1 MVSMVRPDNSQ
12 KTNVYSR
19 LAIRRPRTQSQSG
32 QKSELQREHFSL
44 LATKIIWRGK
54 SDLRKSWD
62 RLTPRYNQVV
72 KDFFLRE
79 ISLFLGGGRMEG
91 GEQDR
96 GQEVRL
102 HDEQESIVRE
112 PKSEQRRHGP
122 KISRAGHFVAF

>member
-12 KTNVYSR
+12 ETNVYSR

-44 LATKIIWRGK
+44 LATKIIWRGA

-62 RLTPRYNQVV
+62 RLIPRYNQVV

-79 ISLFLGGGRMEG
+79 ISLFLGGGTMEG

-102 HDEQESIVRE
+102 HDEQESFVSE
-112 PKSEQRRHGP
+112 PESKQ
-122 KISRAGHFVAF
+122 